1 MHPEGVATDSA
12 IQEMLFWQ
20 KHTMHMMYARV
31 AQAIHSAGKNSHP
44 TEYLM
49 FFCLGK
55 KEAIEDIPA
64 QLAKPPRFSGMS
76 LNSFCIKNKVPA
88 ICPMN
93 ALFPIYRVKGVKVSY
108 ARHHKPLLITSRS

>member
-20 KHTMHMMYARV
+20 KHTLHMMYARV

-64 QLAKPPRFSGMS
+64 QLAKPPRFSGTYFVFN
-76 LNSFCIKNKVPA
+76 LHWHEPR
-88 ICPMN
+88 
-93 ALFPIYRVKGVKVSY
+93 IYKGRIDGDSY
-108 ARHHKPLLITSRS
+108 YTM